1 MKLSINRQNLTIASL
16 ENRVAILTLV
26 PEEYDLLRQRFLS
39 KCKQKVGKCTKKDWV
54 IIQAGNAV
62 AHGGDAVADSRLY
75 LKSKRLDGEI
85 FRELYGLD
93 VLVVPLLSTEI
104 ISVLNL
110 FFFFHD
116 LFNKFIQL
124 FMESE
129 FGETFLTVGGG
140 ELKEV
145 YDALIDISH
154 KMLMKNV

>member
-39 KCKQKVGKCTKKDWV
+39 KCKQKV
-54 IIQAGNAV
+54 GNAV

-110 FFFFHD
+110 FFFFTICSTS
-116 LFNKFIQL
+116 LFNSSWSRNLAKPFSPL
-124 FMESE
+124 AGVS
-129 FGETFLTVGGG
+129 
-140 ELKEV
+140 
-145 YDALIDISH
+145 
-154 KMLMKNV
+154 